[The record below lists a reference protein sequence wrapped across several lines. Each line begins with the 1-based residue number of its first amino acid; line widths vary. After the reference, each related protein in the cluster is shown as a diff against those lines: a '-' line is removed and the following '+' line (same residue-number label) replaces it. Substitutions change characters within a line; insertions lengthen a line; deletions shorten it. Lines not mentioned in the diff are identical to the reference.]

1 MKNEVRLTEEEL
13 KAIKEIALEVFGKDV
28 KVWIF
33 GSRAD
38 LNKKGG
44 DIDIYIETNNLDGLI
59 DKQIKYLSKLKLK
72 IGDQKIDLVIKSYD
86 CKEDICI
93 EAKTTGVNIL

>member
-13 KAIKEIALEVFGKDV
+13 EAIKEIALEVFGKDV